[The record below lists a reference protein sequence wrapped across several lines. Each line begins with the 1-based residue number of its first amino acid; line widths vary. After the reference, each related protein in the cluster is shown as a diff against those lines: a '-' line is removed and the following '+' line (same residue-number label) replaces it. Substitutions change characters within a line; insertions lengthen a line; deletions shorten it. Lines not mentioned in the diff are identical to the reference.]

1 MEDDLAFGRDGFK
14 TIYHDFFSAILV
26 AAVDHVN
33 LGGDTGKIDG
43 LFNCGVAA
51 ADDGN
56 FLVAVEETVAGC
68 AGGNAFALEFFFTGK
83 TEILSAGAGSN
94 NQSVASVVA
103 VVADQTD
110 RFFVQMSFGNFI
122 ENDSCFKTLS
132 MFEHALHKFRTHH
145 AFGVAGPVVDFSR
158 CCQLTALLHTC
169 NESRF

>member
-1 MEDDLAFGRDGFK
+1 MIFS
-14 TIYHDFFSAILV
+14 SAILV

-110 RFFVQMSFGNFI
+110 RIFRSD
-122 ENDSCFKTLS
+122 ELR
-132 MFEHALHKFRTHH
+132 KFHRK
-145 AFGVAGPVVDFSR
+145 
-158 CCQLTALLHTC
+158 
-169 NESRF
+169 RFLFQNAQHVRACAA